1 VCSEWLRVVTRDKQF
16 LKFDVEG
23 NTKIVG
29 ARKASDKKD
38 HLRVNVS
45 GDLRGATLKFTS
57 IKLL

>member
-1 VCSEWLRVVTRDKQF
+1 MTRDKQF

-23 NTKIVG
+23 NTKIVE

-57 IKLL
+57 IKLW